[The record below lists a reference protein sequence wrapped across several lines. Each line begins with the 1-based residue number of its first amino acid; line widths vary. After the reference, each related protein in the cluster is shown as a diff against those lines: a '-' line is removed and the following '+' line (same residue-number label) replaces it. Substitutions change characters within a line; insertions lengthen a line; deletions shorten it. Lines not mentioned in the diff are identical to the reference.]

1 MRASDFITE
10 QPVPP
15 KKPGTIAVANMP
27 VANKNISMKDQQM
40 QKFKQQM
47 QKDGGYQ
54 YTSQATRDTIAK
66 SDKRVQDALRKQA
79 RVDAIGGAGASTIQR
94 VKPVTFDPKNSK
106 STLPIAMDDV
116 NEQPT
121 VVKDPSGRI
130 RSVQTPKI
138 QGIQAK
144 QTFRPDA
151 TPGYQQ
157 ATYKT
162 GSGASIDVKGSPE
175 TGFTKTVG
183 GNVAGFNVQNK
194 QRYDGS
200 QQRKISYTL
209 GNDQKISA
217 TQNIARP
224 GAKPKTSM
232 TYKKGGVTQKLT
244 QSQFEDVQNAIREH
258 VKMGVPFTECMFRA
272 GSSAFTEFYRQVRE
286 VAHKLNLD
294 WQDQE
299 LLNTDIGEC
308 IIVDGE
314 VVPLDVPME
323 VTDELDEAKTVDGYE
338 LFHNSFS
345 NAMQHAY
352 AMAKKIYGVE
362 IDPEEIDNKVATG
375 PRKPSLGKTNRYR
388 LKGKGGVMQIQV
400 YNSDEKIKP
409 YELNMY
415 KESFG
420 ELDEAEYQGRK
431 VKLNSPK
438 RGGPK
443 KFYVY
448 VMNKKTGRVKRIT
461 WGDTSGLKIK
471 AGNPGAVRS
480 FVARHKCKQA
490 NDKMTARYWMCR
502 TPRYK
507 ALGVKGGQW
516 W

>member
-1 MRASDFITE
+1 MRASDFIVE
-10 QPVPP
+10 QPTTTATPQGVSTTVN
-15 KKPGTIAVANMP
+15 KAANR
-27 VANKNISMKDQQM
+27 V
-40 QKFKQQM
+40 
-47 QKDGGYQ
+47 
-54 YTSQATRDTIAK
+54 TTR
-66 SDKRVQDALRKQA
+66 SD
-79 RVDAIGGAGASTIQR
+79 AG
-94 VKPVTFDPKNSK
+94 
-106 STLPIAMDDV
+106 
-116 NEQPT
+116 T
-121 VVKDPSGRI
+121 VVKDRSGRI

-138 QGIQAK
+138 GGLQAK
-144 QTFRPDA
+144 QTFRPDG
-151 TPGYQQ
+151 TKGFQQ
-157 ATYKT
+157 IDYD
-162 GSGASIDVKGSPE
+162 SGTAKISAKGSPE
-175 TGFTKTVG
+175 TGYSTTAQTKFAGIGAKVTDKTARGGGKTMDLKYQVSPTKTLRTTVPL
-183 GNVAGFNVQNK
+183 K
-194 QRYDGS
+194 
-200 QQRKISYTL
+200 
-209 GNDQKISA
+209 
-217 TQNIARP
+217 
-224 GAKPKTSM
+224 
-232 TYKKGGVTQKLT
+232 

-258 VKMGVPFTECMFRA
+258 VKQGIPFTECMFRA
-272 GSSAFTEFYRQVRE
+272 GSPAFTEFYRQVRE
-286 VAHKLNLD
+286 VADKLNLD

-299 LLNTDIGEC
+299 LLETDIGEC

-314 VVPLDVPME
+314 VVPLDIPM
-323 VTDELDEAKTVDGYE
+323 ELDEAKTVDGYE

-352 AMAKKIYGVE
+352 DMAKKIYGVE

-375 PRKPSLGKTNRYR
+375 PRKPSVGKTNRYR